1 MRHRLT
7 RRPPCPPGRQDDF
20 KYLAKKISKK
30 VLEKESGPWSER
42 TQRKIHK
49 YVEGTFQKS
58 FVFQRAAGE
67 EEED

>member
-1 MRHRLT
+1 M
-7 RRPPCPPGRQDDF
+7 
-20 KYLAKKISKK
+20 
-30 VLEKESGPWSER
+30 LEKESGPWSER